1 MLFWLY
7 SIIYWNDQLF
17 FLSFLQI
24 SQFFQSFVTHD
35 AAVFAV
41 SFFVSVLTLCGVL
54 GSSKL
59 VVAVV
64 ASTFSVERAVSVNAS
79 VSILEIVS
87 NWPFSII
94 SILPV
99 FSLVFSRFFNLF
111 RIDFKIKYR
120 KIVTYLNFVWIEW
133 ILHLR
138 RDVWIP
144 LLILYF
150 WITISDVF
158 SYDVLMFKFILII

>member
-59 VVAVV
+59 VIAVV
-64 ASTFSVERAVSVNAS
+64 APTFSVERAVSVIAS
-79 VSILEIVS
+79 VSILELVS
-87 NWPFSII
+87 NWPSSRVSVFS
-94 SILPV
+94 LV

-111 RIDFKIKYR
+111 RIDFKIEYR
-120 KIVTYLNFVWIEW
+120 KIFTYLDFVWI
-133 ILHLR
+133 
-138 RDVWIP
+138 D
-144 LLILYF
+144 
-150 WITISDVF
+150 
-158 SYDVLMFKFILII
+158 